1 MGVPSINI
9 RCGTMKLQ
17 RHFAYTYKD
26 KRHYKNVLTIP
37 DNIINELGWN
47 IGDEIEMTAKGD
59 ALLLQATP
67 TPMSRPIAVAKD
79 PYEDLRDEIKKIL
92 ESRPQGLTWTQIKK
106 RLQLSQRAPYHK
118 WVRRMERDIGL
129 VREKK
134 GSKTIWRL
142 EK

>member
-1 MGVPSINI
+1 
-9 RCGTMKLQ
+9 MKLQ

-37 DNIINELGWN
+37 DNIVNELGWN
-47 IGDEIEMTAKGD
+47 IGDEVEPTVKGVT
-59 ALLLQATP
+59 LLLKATP
-67 TPMSRPIAVAKD
+67 TPMSKPIAIAKD
-79 PYEDLRDEIKKIL
+79 PYEDFRDEIEKIL
-92 ESRPQGLTWTQIKK
+92 KNEPQGLSWMQIKK

-118 WVRRMERDIGL
+118 WVKRMEKDIGL

-142 EK
+142 AE